1 MKKIT
6 CGFVLSTMLLGTLS
20 PTIRVI
26 SETSSVITKETST
39 IESSE
44 STNNLLPQSSPLS
57 TTYNST
63 ISDSTTNENQVL
75 HQSKEDTQKE
85 LLTTTAQAQRDTST
99 LSEES
104 ITSDDIASGSF
115 GTSAWRIDSNGT
127 LYIGAG
133 EFSDTPLNP
142 NGSTSS
148 SPWFQW
154 RSQIKSIHLDGPIIA
169 SDSLNNLFDY
179 LSNVTDI
186 EGIEQLDTS
195 KTTKMQRVFG
205 GCSSLTSL
213 DLTSWDV
220 SKVVDIFSL
229 FNGATNMQSLNVSNW
244 DTSSMTNITYAF
256 STMSKLKN
264 LDLSRWR
271 VTPLNATQGVFMG
284 DSSLEELDLTGFDM
298 TKLPSSSYN
307 KYVMTLFF
315 QNTNSLKS
323 LKLSDKFRIW
333 GTDDTNVEL
342 PEILPNNEYSGKWE
356 NIGSGTNENPNG
368 KDVWTSKELTQN
380 FNLNPKNDTYVWQ
393 PISNKAADL
402 TVKYLDTNGNKIS
415 ADVVKSGD
423 IGDPYTTEQKSIA
436 GYVFKNVQGNVTG
449 TLTDQTQTV
458 TYIYKVDQS
467 TLNIKDSTIYT
478 GDKWK
483 PQDNFVSAT
492 DVDGNDLDFSQ
503 VTVDA
508 SNIDTNKEGTYE
520 VIYSYGGLT
529 QKAKITVKLN
539 QTNVESANINPIT
552 SQDVVITGTL
562 PAYGETNTGQ
572 KIELSYSSAAM
583 FSLNNKVYNQNTVS
597 GNQMF
602 NYSITRLN
610 KDYYTFTFTLPNGEV
625 FASGDKLDW
634 FIIPATLPT
643 GSPQLSQKLSTE
655 ITVGELKAVVN
666 VHNSSIYVGDTWKA
680 EDNFD
685 SALDKDGNKVDFSQ
699 MTVDDSKVDITTT
712 GVYDVTYTFDGVTS
726 NAKVSV
732 KDRQTAVNVHDS
744 TLYVGDT
751 WKAEENFDS
760 AFDKDG
766 HKVDFSQLTV
776 DDSKLDLN
784 TPGIYDVTYT
794 YDGMASTAKVSVKN
808 RQTAINVHDSSIYV
822 GDNWKAE
829 ENFDS
834 AFDKDGHKVD
844 FSQLTV
850 DDSKVHTSKASV
862 YDVSYTYDGVTSI
875 AKVTVKDKE
884 STILPSEDD
893 KNKEKA
899 SEKNDEKI
907 TIEKIQSEN
916 PASENQLPETGE
928 SQLSLIATMVTG
940 LAILLISVLMAKKQ
954 VKK

>member
-1 MKKIT
+1 MARAASRPGDLKQ
-6 CGFVLSTMLLGTLS
+6 
-20 PTIRVI
+20 P
-26 SETSSVITKETST
+26 
-39 IESSE
+39 
-44 STNNLLPQSSPLS
+44 
-57 TTYNST
+57 
-63 ISDSTTNENQVL
+63 
-75 HQSKEDTQKE
+75 
-85 LLTTTAQAQRDTST
+85 RDKR
-99 LSEES
+99 
-104 ITSDDIASGSF
+104 G
-115 GTSAWRIDSNGT
+115 R
-127 LYIGAG
+127 
-133 EFSDTPLNP
+133 
-142 NGSTSS
+142 
-148 SPWFQW
+148 
-154 RSQIKSIHLDGPIIA
+154 HH
-169 SDSLNNLFDY
+169 
-179 LSNVTDI
+179 
-186 EGIEQLDTS
+186 
-195 KTTKMQRVFG
+195 
-205 GCSSLTSL
+205 
-213 DLTSWDV
+213 
-220 SKVVDIFSL
+220 
-229 FNGATNMQSLNVSNW
+229 
-244 DTSSMTNITYAF
+244 
-256 STMSKLKN
+256 
-264 LDLSRWR
+264 
-271 VTPLNATQGVFMG
+271 
-284 DSSLEELDLTGFDM
+284 
-298 TKLPSSSYN
+298 
-307 KYVMTLFF
+307 
-315 QNTNSLKS
+315 
-323 LKLSDKFRIW
+323 
-333 GTDDTNVEL
+333 
-342 PEILPNNEYSGKWE
+342 
-356 NIGSGTNENPNG
+356 
-368 KDVWTSKELTQN
+368 
-380 FNLNPKNDTYVWQ
+380 
-393 PISNKAADL
+393 
-402 TVKYLDTNGNKIS
+402 
-415 ADVVKSGD
+415 
-423 IGDPYTTEQKSIA
+423 
-436 GYVFKNVQGNVTG
+436 
-449 TLTDQTQTV
+449 TV

-572 KIELSYSSAAM
+572 KIELIYSSAAM

-685 SALDKDGNKVDFSQ
+685 SVLDKDGNKVDFSQ

-751 WKAEENFDS
+751 
-760 AFDKDG
+760 
-766 HKVDFSQLTV
+766 
-776 DDSKLDLN
+776 
-784 TPGIYDVTYT
+784 
-794 YDGMASTAKVSVKN
+794 
-808 RQTAINVHDSSIYV
+808 
-822 GDNWKAE
+822 WKAE